1 MFFKYISQD
10 RRRRKRQLL
19 NSSVRVF
26 THDGALDAIG
36 VNISEVGMSL
46 FTIANLPID
55 GQIQVEL
62 VPPGSSEIMLIPG
75 TVRHRAL
82 YLYGIEFRSE
92 ASEHPVIPAQDE
104 RYRSSADGP

>member
-1 MFFKYISQD
+1 MFLKYISQD

-19 NSSVRVF
+19 NSSVRVC
-26 THDGALDAIG
+26 TDTGWIDAIG

-55 GQIQVEL
+55 SQIQIEL
-62 VPPGSSEIMLIPG
+62 VPPGSPELTRISG

-82 YLYGIEFRSE
+82 YLYGIEFGSE
-92 ASEHPVIPAQDE
+92 ATGHPAVSAPGN
-104 RYRSSADGP
+104 YLSSADGP